1 MWLEKLF
8 AGILR
13 VLTPLGARYIQPSFA
28 QRIYLLWIFR
38 HFKVLP
44 LQVLTPRQRRVI
56 DALCVEPRFVP
67 LLDRIGQA
75 LKAEQ
80 GNVQVIGYTDNQPI
94 HNVQFPSNFQLSV
107 ARAEAAKNILGNT
120 VGNAARLAAEGR
132 GESDPIASN
141 TTLEGREQNRRIEI
155 VLHRPNARP

>member
-56 DALCVEPRFVP
+56 DGLCVEPRFVP
-67 LLDRIGQA
+67 LTEADGWEAPIIGT
-75 LKAEQ
+75 LERR
-80 GNVQVIGYTDNQPI
+80 P
-94 HNVQFPSNFQLSV
+94 
-107 ARAEAAKNILGNT
+107 
-120 VGNAARLAAEGR
+120 
-132 GESDPIASN
+132 PIALARGKARITDAVSGFATDLSN
-141 TTLEGREQNRRIEI
+141 AE
-155 VLHRPNARP
+155 HRS

>member
-8 AGILR
+8 TGVLR

-44 LQVLTPRQRRVI
+44 LQVLTTRQRRVI

-67 LLDRIGQA
+67 PTEKDEWEPSIIG
-75 LKAEQ
+75 
-80 GNVQVIGYTDNQPI
+80 
-94 HNVQFPSNFQLSV
+94 
-107 ARAEAAKNILGNT
+107 
-120 VGNAARLAAEGR
+120 
-132 GESDPIASN
+132 
-141 TTLEGREQNRRIEI
+141 TLERRPPAAPATNRPQ
-155 VLHRPNARP
+155 VTNPVSPFAGDLSNAERR